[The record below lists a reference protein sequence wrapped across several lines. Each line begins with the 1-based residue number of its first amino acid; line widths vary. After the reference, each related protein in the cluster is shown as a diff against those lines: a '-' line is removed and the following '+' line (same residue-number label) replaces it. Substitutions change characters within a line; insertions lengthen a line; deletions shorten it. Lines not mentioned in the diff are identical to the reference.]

1 MAATRRA
8 FGQGL
13 AKRARNFIGW
23 EVSNHKDGGWKI
35 KAPDGHVVQIHLTP
49 SDINADEHVMNELLK
64 HGWAESEAEYNRL
77 SEDKRVL
84 RVKEAQEANQRRLD
98 QMQRE
103 ADALSRAAG
112 QSRVSPAVLLSP
124 APFPKTFER
133 VLVTPELAQQ
143 LLDLNTGNRQLRKS
157 DTELWRNVIERGEFR
172 YTHQGVAVD
181 VNGVLQDGQH
191 RLTGVVESGI
201 PVEMQVSIGMP
212 PENFNAID
220 NGLRR
225 NFRDVAYK
233 MGLGSPGRVGSA
245 ARLLVIL
252 DEYPKRSFGDKVSN
266 TEVADFLS
274 SSFNEEGLTNG
285 QVLQMAVNESQM
297 QWQSYRVNST
307 AASTAIFRLWK
318 VLGFDNVLVT
328 EFLDGLKNGV
338 ELGAE
343 DARLAL
349 RRYMLSP
356 NSNHSRSAYIH
367 LGLFIKAWNKFVT
380 NAPVKVLSFRSK
392 VEDLPKFYFPD
403 PDKK

>member
-13 AKRARNFIGW
+13 AKRARNFVGW

-49 SDINADEHVMNELLK
+49 SDVNADEHVMNELLK

-103 ADALSRAAG
+103 ADALAKAAG
-112 QSRVSPAVLLSP
+112 QSRVSEIVLLSP

-133 VLVTPELAQQ
+133 VLVTPELAQK
-143 LLDLNTGNRQLRKS
+143 LLDLNTGNRQLRKA

-172 YTHQGVAVD
+172 YTHQGVAID

-266 TEVADFLS
+266 TEVADFLA
-274 SSFNEEGLTNG
+274 SSFDEEGLTNG

-307 AASTAIFRLWK
+307 AAATAIFRLWK
-318 VLGFDNVLVT
+318 VLGFDNVFVT

-356 NSNHSRSAYIH
+356 NSHQGRSAYIH
-367 LGLFIKAWNKFVT
+367 LGLFIKAWNKFVQ
-380 NAPVKVLSFRSK
+380 NQNVKVLSFRSK
-392 VEDLPKFYFPD
+392 VEDLPKFYFPSFD
-403 PDKK
+403 NK

>member
-13 AKRARNFIGW
+13 AKRARNFVGW

-103 ADALSRAAG
+103 ADALARAAG

-307 AASTAIFRLWK
+307 AAATAIFRLWK
-318 VLGFDNVLVT
+318 VLGFDNVFVT
-328 EFLDGLKNGV
+328 EFLEGLKNGV

-367 LGLFIKAWNKFVT
+367 LGLFIKAWNKFVQ
-380 NAPVKVLSFRSK
+380 NQNVKVLSFRSK

-403 PDKK
+403 HDKR

>member
-8 FGQGL
+8 FGQNL

-49 SDINADEHVMNELLK
+49 SDVNADEHVMNELIK
-64 HGWAESEAEYNRL
+64 HGWKESEEEYNRL
-77 SEDKRVL
+77 SEDKRAL
-84 RVKEAQEANQRRLD
+84 RVKEAQELNQRRLD
-98 QMQRE
+98 QMQRD
-103 ADALSRAAG
+103 ADALSHAAG

-133 VLVTPELAQQ
+133 VLVTPELAQK
-143 LLDLNTGNRQLRKS
+143 LLDLNTGNRPLRKS
-157 DTELWRNVIERGEFR
+157 DIELWRNVIERGEFR
-172 YTHQGVAVD
+172 YTHQGVAID

-266 TEVADFLS
+266 TEVADFLAS
-274 SSFNEEGLTNG
+274 PFNEEGLSNG

-307 AASTAIFRLWK
+307 AACTAIFRLWK

-328 EFLDGLKNGV
+328 EFLEGLKNGV

-356 NSNHSRSAYIH
+356 SSNQSRSAYLH
-367 LGLFIKAWNKFVT
+367 LGLFIKAWNKFVQ
-380 NAPVKVLSFRSK
+380 NQNVKVLSFRSK